1 MKKSVLR
8 QIIKEEITKILLFE
22 VTSGD
27 RVKIVYKRDWDRTHG
42 LGQYFHNKTGTI
54 ISIEKDGRTNM
65 FRVRLDSP
73 VMLPVVGK
81 VTDDLWAAEYLRK
94 I

>member
-1 MKKSVLR
+1 
-8 QIIKEEITKILLFE
+8 
-22 VTSGD
+22 
-27 RVKIVYKRDWDRTHG
+27 

-81 VTDDLWAAEYLRK
+81 VTDDL
-94 I
+94 